1 MTIILKLGLKTSSVR
16 GCHWF
21 KCKAVVHLQAL
32 MNAAMK
38 INLFPYP
45 DWMTRY
51 YLRSTAKHGLHCIGF
66 YITHICLTASGGKI
80 LYRNSLM
87 SFRKYV
93 KYSYKLIY
101 SSDKSK
107 TVTAPICTT
116 RNFST
121 DFCKEVL
128 IRILQKIL
136 LPTLDADTRLHTNRA
151 GGRTDFR
158 KERLIKKGGVEHKYQ
173 AYRNFDISRIS
184 FLGV

>member
-1 MTIILKLGLKTSSVR
+1 MMIILKLGLKTSNVR
-16 GCHWF
+16 GCSWF
-21 KCKAVVHLQAL
+21 KCKAVVHLQAI
-32 MNAAMK
+32 MNMVMK

-45 DWMTRY
+45 NWMTRF
-51 YLRSTAKHGLHCIGF
+51 YLRSMAKHGLQCTGF
-66 YITHICLTASGGKI
+66 YITHIRLTASRGKI
-80 LYRNSLM
+80 LYRNSLV

-101 SSDKSK
+101 PSSECK

-136 LPTLDADTRLHTNRA
+136 LPTLDADTRLHTNRV
-151 GGRTDFR
+151 GGRTDFC
-158 KERLIKKGGVEHKYQ
+158 KERLITRGGVEHKYQ
-173 AYRNFDISRIS
+173 AY
-184 FLGV
+184 